1 MKFEEAMEKLEKITQ
16 ELEQGNLSLDAA
28 LERFEEGMKLIGF
41 CEKRLEEAEKKIQV
55 LIKEGEKFRLKDW
68 TKERITQGREK
79 SQKAENLKKPS
90 SSDSLFRNEEN

>member
-1 MKFEEAMEKLEKITQ
+1 VKFEEAMEKLEKITE

-41 CEKRLEEAEKKIQV
+41 CEKRLDEVEKKIQV

-68 TKERITQGREK
+68 AKERITQGREK

>member
-68 TKERITQGREK
+68 TKERVTEKKEK
-79 SQKAENLKKPS
+79 SGEKENLKKEPS
-90 SSDSLFRNEEN
+90 SEFLFRNKAN